1 MPKRKRSRI
10 MVEEVEDGQPFAA
23 EAAPADEI
31 DTSSAEED
39 NGSDTE
45 VPELGADEL
54 EGSSE
59 DGGDEDD
66 SEEGDYAS
74 GSDGDGGEGEGE
86 GSEGAQWES
95 DDDGAEE
102 VDSEE
107 EAARE
112 KEDAESIGITE
123 MDIQFFDPTEPD
135 FHAVKMLL
143 QNYLE
148 TTVWSISSLVELVL
162 AQTRVG
168 TTVRVNDEADGSGSR
183 DPCGF
188 ISVLNM
194 RQHRKQECI
203 QQIVEHILKKCPKNG
218 KARAA
223 FEKALSVRSF
233 SLVFARILFFC

>member
-10 MVEEVEDGQPFAA
+10 LVEEVDEGQPFASDA
-23 EAAPADEI
+23 AAAAAPADEI

-45 VPELGADEL
+45 VPAQGADEL
-54 EGSSE
+54 AASSE
-59 DGGDEDD
+59 DDGEDD

-74 GSDGDGGEGEGE
+74 GSDVDGGEDEDGEE
-86 GSEGAQWES
+86 GQWAS
-95 DDDGAEE
+95 DDGMGEE

-112 KEDAESIGITE
+112 KQDAESIGITE

-148 TTVWSISSLVELVL
+148 KTIWSISSLVELVL

-188 ISVLNM
+188 ISVLVSSLFAVFFYLFAPFLL
-194 RQHRKQECI
+194 RFGLTFS
-203 QQIVEHILKKCPKNG
+203 VKKWLRTCG
-218 KARAA
+218 
-223 FEKALSVRSF
+223 STGSRSAC
-233 SLVFARILFFC
+233 SRSSSTS